1 MQNPLDAC
9 KEWPI
14 KGGEMGERIRS
25 FDWARTPL
33 GSIDRWPQSLRTAVD
48 LMLCAAQPVFIAWGT
63 ELTAIYNDGYVP
75 IVGSKH
81 PAALG
86 KPFHQVWA
94 EVFDDYRAVIE
105 ATLAGNAQHF
115 IDQPIPLAGRAG
127 RPVSWF
133 TYSWTPLRDESGA
146 IRGFYSA
153 ATETTDKVRAEEVRH
168 QEEQQA
174 LRRSE
179 QRYRSLFESI
189 DQGFCV
195 LEILFDD
202 GDATDARYLEVNHA
216 FERQSGL
223 RDVVG
228 KTVRQLVPDVERFW
242 LEIYSQVIQTGEP
255 KRFINRTGS
264 MDRWFDVYAFRTGE
278 PEWRQVAVLF
288 SDVTARHRAEERL
301 HGAFQI
307 QTVGVLVWNEDWR
320 LTDMN
325 DAFLRMCGYTREEA
339 SGKSWQEL
347 TPPEFH
353 EASQIAVEQLASR
366 GENTPYEKQYYRK
379 GGSRWWGLFAARK
392 VGDEVVEFVLD
403 VTERRQAEEAL
414 RLTDRRKDEFLAT
427 LAHELRNPLAPIR
440 NGLHIARG
448 IASSDPTLQRLV
460 EMMDR
465 QLSHLVRLVDDLL
478 DVGRITSGKLELR
491 REPVR
496 LADVIESSLDAT
508 RSLIDAQHHQ
518 LTHDVEATDLRVLG
532 DFDRLS
538 QVFTNLLSNAAKY
551 TDAGGFIHVSV
562 TREKGEAVIR
572 VVDSGIGIPPADST
586 HVFDLFSQVRA
597 HQGRT
602 GGGLG
607 IGLSL
612 VKSIVGMHGGRVDA
626 FSAGPGCGSTF
637 TVRLPLLLSGRY
649 VSAVSTDAA
658 PHATPGRRVL
668 IADDNADAASSL
680 AMVLELMGHQVWT
693 AHDGQD
699 ALEKATEIEPEFVF
713 LDLGMPRLDG
723 YEAARRLRKSPIGAQ
738 TTLVALTGWGQDN
751 DRRKTIEA
759 GFDRHL
765 VKPVQASQLHE
776 ILAEANRLHS

>member
-1 MQNPLDAC
+1 
-9 KEWPI
+9 
-14 KGGEMGERIRS
+14 
-25 FDWARTPL
+25 
-33 GSIDRWPQSLRTAVD
+33 
-48 LMLCAAQPVFIAWGT
+48 
-63 ELTAIYNDGYVP
+63 
-75 IVGSKH
+75 
-81 PAALG
+81 
-86 KPFHQVWA
+86 
-94 EVFDDYRAVIE
+94 
-105 ATLAGNAQHF
+105 
-115 IDQPIPLAGRAG
+115 
-127 RPVSWF
+127 
-133 TYSWTPLRDESGA
+133 
-146 IRGFYSA
+146 
-153 ATETTDKVRAEEVRH
+153 
-168 QEEQQA
+168 
-174 LRRSE
+174 
-179 QRYRSLFESI
+179 
-189 DQGFCV
+189 
-195 LEILFDD
+195 
-202 GDATDARYLEVNHA
+202 
-216 FERQSGL
+216 
-223 RDVVG
+223 
-228 KTVRQLVPDVERFW
+228 
-242 LEIYSQVIQTGEP
+242 
-255 KRFINRTGS
+255 
-264 MDRWFDVYAFRTGE
+264 
-278 PEWRQVAVLF
+278 
-288 SDVTARHRAEERL
+288 
-301 HGAFQI
+301 
-307 QTVGVLVWNEDWR
+307 
-320 LTDMN
+320 
-325 DAFLRMCGYTREEA
+325 
-339 SGKSWQEL
+339 
-347 TPPEFH
+347 
-353 EASQIAVEQLASR
+353 
-366 GENTPYEKQYYRK
+366 
-379 GGSRWWGLFAARK
+379 
-392 VGDEVVEFVLD
+392 
-403 VTERRQAEEAL
+403 
-414 RLTDRRKDEFLAT
+414 
-427 LAHELRNPLAPIR
+427 
-440 NGLHIARG
+440 
-448 IASSDPTLQRLV
+448 
-460 EMMDR
+460 
-465 QLSHLVRLVDDLL
+465 LSHLVRLVDDLL

-518 LTHDVEATDLRVLG
+518 LTHDVEAIDLRVLG

-649 VSAVSTDAA
+649 VSAVSSDAA